1 MRSFLKKLHNKIIKF
16 IIPVKNND
24 LYTIEHYGTYY
35 GGYDIVNKTQIK
47 NVISCGLGE
56 DATFDIEM
64 LNKFDCKIFVI
75 DPTPRSIIHYKEIS
89 KRFGKKNDKNY
100 ETKGG
105 KQDVS
110 CYNLESINEKNFFFL
125 DKAITNKNKSKI
137 KLYFPKNEEFVSTS
151 FENDKNY
158 SSKYLLADTINIEN
172 IIAKYEIKNID
183 ILKLDIEGGELLV
196 LKDIL
201 DKKIL
206 PDQILVE
213 FKDIK
218 NFIIL
223 KLFKI
228 LNLNMK
234 LIKSGYQVVNVNEKG
249 DYTYLKVS

>member
-1 MRSFLKKLHNKIIKF
+1 MRSFLKKLQNKIIKF

-24 LYTIEHYGTYY
+24 LYKIEHYGTYY

-75 DPTPRSIIHYKEIS
+75 DPTPRSIIHYKEIR

-105 KQDVS
+105 KQDVR
-110 CYNLESINEKNFFFL
+110 CYNLESINEKNLFFL

-137 KLYFPKNEEFVSTS
+137 KLYFPINEEFVSTS

-172 IIAKYEIKNID
+172 IVAKYEIKNID

-218 NFIIL
+218 SFNIL

-228 LNLNMK
+228 FNLNMK
-234 LIKSGYQVVNVNEKG
+234 LVKSGYQVVNVNEKG